1 MSKVAVSFTHIIKS
15 SEPAFSVLVSRFL
28 LGETFPLPV
37 YLSLV
42 PIIGGCALSAATE
55 LNFNMTGF
63 MGAMILNLAFVFRNI
78 FSKKGMK
85 GNSVNGMNYYACL
98 SIMSLLILTPF
109 AIAMEGPQMWAL
121 GWRNA
126 FSQIGPNFVWWI
138 IAQSI
143 FYHLYNQVSYM
154 SLDEISPLT
163 FSVGNT
169 MKRISVIVS
178 SIIIF
183 QTPVRPINALGAA
196 IAILGTFIYSQFE
209 GAFLSDGKGL
219 NNWDV
224 FTHEAGHIADGSNG
238 DIALD
243 HYNRYQ
249 EDIKL
254 MEDMGVNSFRFS
266 ISWARILPK
275 GMYGGVNMAGIQHY
289 NKLIDALL
297 QKDIQ
302 PLVTLAHYDI
312 PQELEER
319 YGGWLSSK
327 IQDDFGYYGDI
338 CFKYFGDR
346 VKYWVTINEP
356 NVVAVRGYRL
366 GTFPPVRCSVSFG
379 NCSFGNSEKEPFIAA
394 HNMILSHAAA
404 VTIYRTKYQ
413 KRQGGMIGISLNT
426 QWYEPFSNSSQDN
439 YATQRARSFTAV
451 DWLFVYPQGMEKLVM
466 YMKDRFNNTPVII
479 TENGIAESDHPNSS
493 LEEAL
498 NDTQRVEYMHSYLNS
513 LANAMREGADVR
525 GYFAWSLLDNFEWLE
540 GYTKRFGLHYVNFTN
555 LQRTPKLSATRG
567 VYVPYNQANL
577 FLYVAS
583 VKVIRNKQS
592 GQSEGY
598 GFVEFISHAAAERNL
613 QTYNGSMMPNSEQPF
628 RLNWASLGSGEKR
641 SDNGPEYTIFVGD
654 LAADVTDY
662 MLQET
667 FRANYSSVKGA
678 KVVTDRVT
686 GRTKG
691 YGFVKF
697 ADESE
702 QLHAMTEMNGKFCST
717 RPMRIGHA
725 ANKKS
730 VPGQLHIKVPMELKM
745 RMTLLI
751 QLSCAEEALRALSGT
766 QLGGQTIRLSWGR
779 SPSNKQQP
787 QADPNQYG
795 GYYGYSAGY
804 DPAAAAAYGY
814 AQPAQDPNLYYGG
827 YAGYGN
833 YPPQQQQPQ

>member
-1 MSKVAVSFTHIIKS
+1 MDSSISIILF
-15 SEPAFSVLVSRFL
+15 AFSVLFSSFMVS
-28 LGETFPLPV
+28 
-37 YLSLV
+37 
-42 PIIGGCALSAATE
+42 
-55 LNFNMTGF
+55 
-63 MGAMILNLAFVFRNI
+63 
-78 FSKKGMK
+78 
-85 GNSVNGMNYYACL
+85 
-98 SIMSLLILTPF
+98 
-109 AIAMEGPQMWAL
+109 
-121 GWRNA
+121 
-126 FSQIGPNFVWWI
+126 FSQIKNLSIVKEPDSFPRNFLFGT
-138 IAQSI
+138 A
-143 FYHLYNQVSYM
+143 
-154 SLDEISPLT
+154 
-163 FSVGNT
+163 
-169 MKRISVIVS
+169 S
-178 SIIIF
+178 SC
-183 QTPVRPINALGAA
+183 
-196 IAILGTFIYSQFE
+196 YQFE

-319 YGGWLSSK
+319 YGGWLSPK

-356 NVVAVRGYRL
+356 NVVAVRAYRL
-366 GTFPPVRCSVSFG
+366 GTFPPVRCSGSFG

-439 YATQRARSFTAV
+439 YATQRARSFVYNWFLDPIIYGKYPEEMQKILGKNLPIFSRNDIKKLKNGLDFIGLNHYTAAYIKDCLYSVCEHGQYSSWSEGSYFRATEKDGVYIGEPTAV

-493 LEEAL
+493 LEDAL
-498 NDTQRVEYMHSYLNS
+498 NDTQRVEYMHNYLNS

-555 LQRTPKLSATRG
+555 LQRTPKLSATR
-567 VYVPYNQANL
+567 YKELIYN
-577 FLYVAS
+577 F
-583 VKVIRNKQS
+583 QS
-592 GQSEGY
+592 QL
-598 GFVEFISHAAAERNL
+598 AR
-613 QTYNGSMMPNSEQPF
+613 
-628 RLNWASLGSGEKR
+628 
-641 SDNGPEYTIFVGD
+641 YT
-654 LAADVTDY
+654 
-662 MLQET
+662 
-667 FRANYSSVKGA
+667 GA
-678 KVVTDRVT
+678 
-686 GRTKG
+686 
-691 YGFVKF
+691 
-697 ADESE
+697 
-702 QLHAMTEMNGKFCST
+702 
-717 RPMRIGHA
+717 
-725 ANKKS
+725 
-730 VPGQLHIKVPMELKM
+730 
-745 RMTLLI
+745 
-751 QLSCAEEALRALSGT
+751 
-766 QLGGQTIRLSWGR
+766 
-779 SPSNKQQP
+779 
-787 QADPNQYG
+787 
-795 GYYGYSAGY
+795 
-804 DPAAAAAYGY
+804 
-814 AQPAQDPNLYYGG
+814 
-827 YAGYGN
+827 
-833 YPPQQQQPQ
+833 